1 MNFLDAFADLSDP
14 RQPEVVEHRLLDIVA
29 IALCAIFAG
38 ADAWVEVEA
47 FGRAK
52 QEWLQTWLEL
62 SHGIPSHDTFGRVF
76 ARLDPTELA
85 RGFARWVAV
94 LQARLPVPSPEELRV
109 RAIDGKQSRRS
120 HDRLHDQ
127 PALHT
132 VSVWAS
138 ETRLIL
144 ANQAVESKSNEIVAI
159 PLLLRQLDVAG
170 CLVTIDA
177 MGCQRAIAAQIVE
190 QGADYVL
197 ALKDN
202 QETLAQEVADCFGE
216 LAGDPQVQ
224 HTTDT
229 QSGKAHGR
237 LERRQATVI
246 TDATILQWLQ
256 DHHHWPGLHAIAR
269 IEAERRFPDGTHT
282 NETRYYVLSTALSAA
297 SCNRAVRTHWGI
309 ENQAHWILDMAFAD
323 DQSRVRVG
331 HGAENFAILRR
342 LALNVIR
349 QDHSKHGGVKA
360 RRLQAGWDT
369 AYLLHLFDLVADIP
383 G

>member
-1 MNFLDAFADLSDP
+1 MTVIDAFADLSDP
-14 RQPEVVEHRLLDIVA
+14 RQPNLVEHRLLDIVA

-38 ADAWVEVEA
+38 ADSWVEVEA

-52 QEWLQTWLEL
+52 HAWLQTWLAL
-62 SHGIPSHDTFGRVF
+62 PHGIPSHDTFGRLF
-76 ARLDPTELA
+76 ARLAPTELA
-85 RGFARWVAV
+85 QGFARWVAA
-94 LQARLPVPSPEELRV
+94 LQERLPVPSPQALQV

-127 PALHT
+127 PALHM

-144 ANQAVESKSNEIVAI
+144 ANHAVDTKSNEITAI
-159 PLLLRQLDVAG
+159 PLLLRQLDVTG

-216 LAGDPQVQ
+216 LAHDPQVQ
-224 HTTDT
+224 HTTAT
-229 QSGKAHGR
+229 QIGKAHGR
-237 LERRQATVI
+237 IERRQATVI
-246 TDATILQWLQ
+246 TDESTMRWLQ
-256 DHHHWPGLHAIAR
+256 ERHHWPGLQAIAR
-269 IEAERRFPDGTHT
+269 IDAERRFADGTQT
-282 NETRYYVLSTALSAA
+282 QQTRYYLLSTALDAA
-297 SCNRAVRTHWGI
+297 ACNGAVRTHWGI

-323 DQSRVRVG
+323 DASRVRVG

-349 QDHSKHGGVKA
+349 QDHSKQGGVKA

-369 AYLLHLFDLVADIP
+369 TYLLHLFSLVADIP
-383 G
+383 C